1 MFNLCEWHEI
11 SDQSWER
18 ERERGKDICACFLSS
33 GWEVFFGRRERRKQK
48 AAGEGE
54 QLAKAN
60 PPFHIETGDNGGH
73 WSICFYL
80 SFFVLFFPHR
90 ATGRCFTFSFACSL
104 GPLSSHLFRHLPGQQ
119 FPLFMSQTKRERE
132 AERQRK
138 REIERGGGFF
148 FCPFYPLPP
157 PPSFILSSLFIA
169 ITSSPFYPCATHAP
183 SSLHRLPPPPPP
195 PYHSTHCPPVTLA
208 TFWIH
213 QCFNYFTLKKL

>member
-157 PPSFILSSLFIA
+157 PSFIHSFFPLHCYHFQPFLSLCNPRSLLPSPPPSSSSSSL
-169 ITSSPFYPCATHAP
+169 PLH
-183 SSLHRLPPPPPP
+183 SL
-195 PYHSTHCPPVTLA
+195 STRNFGYFLNPPV
-208 TFWIH
+208 F
-213 QCFNYFTLKKL
+213 